1 MPQAL
6 ISASAEEI
14 VSDYTR
20 ARLDGRDG
28 LEAYRSQI
36 MREGFAR
43 TPEDFERTALY
54 QENLRPRGVRWLA
67 SAKVG
72 QTPLALGLLRTAEQ
86 GRLTPEELDKL
97 RGLSLALAGAIEL
110 ARAFE
115 FRRIDGGL
123 IAFERSR
130 QPVAIIDPDGG
141 VLRLTPS
148 AERLLGGD
156 LKIIRGRIV
165 SCNADATR
173 ALDRALNIL
182 IREGCSS
189 VRPVV
194 LPRKEG
200 RPIIAYPS
208 RLVAAPPWCFA
219 PARALVVF
227 RDIESQHTIDTRGLT
242 DAFGLSASEVK
253 LTALIVG
260 GASIEGAAKMLDVS
274 VHTARNQ
281 IKSVYQKTDTHS
293 QGELIS
299 LVSRLVLPDHNP
311 MLAR

>member
-1 MPQAL
+1 MEQ
-6 ISASAEEI
+6 
-14 VSDYTR
+14 
-20 ARLDGRDG
+20 
-28 LEAYRSQI
+28 QH
-36 MREGFAR
+36 
-43 TPEDFERTALY
+43 
-54 QENLRPRGVRWLA
+54 
-67 SAKVG
+67 
-72 QTPLALGLLRTAEQ
+72 LALLPKLVLKILQ
-86 GRLTPEELDKL
+86 GRN
-97 RGLSLALAGAIEL
+97 
-110 ARAFE
+110 
-115 FRRIDGGL
+115 
-123 IAFERSR
+123 
-130 QPVAIIDPDGG
+130 
-141 VLRLTPS
+141 
-148 AERLLGGD
+148 
-156 LKIIRGRIV
+156 V
-165 SCNADATR
+165 SGNADATR
-173 ALDRALNIL
+173 GLDRALNIL
-182 IREGCSS
+182 IREGCPS

-260 GASIEGAAKMLDVS
+260 GASIEGAAKMLGVS

-281 IKSVYQKTDTHS
+281 IKSVYQTDTHS